1 MKTNPIHYLLV
12 VAQFGVLLF
21 AALVGKTMPNNW
33 FVYLLYSFA
42 ILLAMSA
49 VYSMKL
55 HTLTALPMP
64 KQGSKLCQS
73 GPYRVMRHPMYSSLL
88 LIMLAFLIN
97 DFNWWRVLSALLLC
111 VVIFSKIKIEEKA
124 LLQKFDD
131 YSLYT
136 KKTWAIVPYIY

>member
-1 MKTNPIHYLLV
+1 MKTKPIHYLLV
-12 VAQFGVLLF
+12 GGQF
-21 AALVGKTMPNNW
+21 AALIVAALAGKVFPINW
-33 FVYLLYSFA
+33 LVYLLYA
-42 ILLAMSA
+42 LAMLLAVSA

-73 GPYRVMRHPMYSSLL
+73 GPYRILRHPMYSSLL

-111 VVIFSKIKIEEKA
+111 AVIFSKIKIEEKA

-131 YSLYT
+131 YSLYM
-136 KKTWAIVPYIY
+136 KITWAIVPYIY